1 MRQDKTPGMT
11 FESVSMCQQTKIE
24 GGALRRRFKEKK
36 KEGSKEGKKERE
48 QLGGGKNTS
57 HKWKTSEEI
66 SLLKNRGETINIEGT
81 HTSLHYNLFLLSLS
95 LI

>member
-36 KEGSKEGKKERE
+36 EGSKEGKKERE
-48 QLGGGKNTS
+48 QLGGK
-57 HKWKTSEEI
+57 KTPAINERCQKRLVYSKTEE
-66 SLLKNRGETINIEGT
+66 KQ
-81 HTSLHYNLFLLSLS
+81 
-95 LI
+95 

>member
-36 KEGSKEGKKERE
+36 EGSKEGKKERE
-48 QLGGGKNTS
+48 QLGGKK
-57 HKWKTSEEI
+57 HQP
-66 SLLKNRGETINIEGT
+66 
-81 HTSLHYNLFLLSLS
+81 
-95 LI
+95 

>member
-36 KEGSKEGKKERE
+36 RRKQGREEGKGTT
-48 QLGGGKNTS
+48 GGGETPAINERRQKRLVYS
-57 HKWKTSEEI
+57 KTEE
-66 SLLKNRGETINIEGT
+66 KQ
-81 HTSLHYNLFLLSLS
+81 
-95 LI
+95 

>member
-36 KEGSKEGKKERE
+36 RRKQGREEGKGTT
-48 QLGGGKNTS
+48 GGG
-57 HKWKTSEEI
+57 
-66 SLLKNRGETINIEGT
+66 GETPAINERHQKRLVYSKT
-81 HTSLHYNLFLLSLS
+81 EEKQ
-95 LI
+95 

>member
-1 MRQDKTPGMT
+1 MWQDKTPGMT

-24 GGALRRRFKEKK
+24 GGALRMRFKEEQ

-48 QLGGGKNTS
+48 QLGGDTS
-57 HKWKTSEEI
+57 HKWNTSEEI